1 MINLYEKFK
10 GKTIFMTVTNENT
23 AYKGTIL
30 SQDENFIEFP
40 TDRYVFYFNIN
51 HIARIHVVE

>member
-10 GKTIFMTVTNENT
+10 GKTIFMTVTNEST
-23 AYKGTIL
+23 AYKGTII
-30 SQDENFIEFP
+30 SQEENFIEFK

-51 HIARIHVVE
+51 HIVRIHIVE

>member
-30 SQDENFIEFP
+30 SQD
-40 TDRYVFYFNIN
+40 
-51 HIARIHVVE
+51 